1 MYQKLVFSG
10 GCSRMEK
17 GLLCASVD
25 SHIIYIE
32 VGFVFGEEAKWKE
45 EGKFSVDIFAFGT

>member
-1 MYQKLVFSG
+1 
-10 GCSRMEK
+10 MEK